1 MMKDFSVPQRIVE
14 DIFHEPVFQTQRLV
28 SGRWHPDL
36 AEAALAIYGDS
47 DVTQWIGGITED
59 SIDSMRARIESLIHR
74 NSKWPSHW
82 GSWPTFLKDTR
93 ELVGAMLMKPLPDAD
108 GNFTPDIEIGW
119 HLGRAHWGNG
129 YATEGGR
136 RMIEMAFRE
145 LGIRELFAVTAP
157 DNVRSQ
163 SVARRLGMTHVG
175 QTDAYY
181 GQNVELFKIIN
192 PEQ

>member
-1 MMKDFSVPQRIVE
+1 VPRPIVD
-14 DIFHEPVFQTQRLV
+14 DIFRDPVFETERLFC
-28 SGRWHPDL
+28 GRWHPDL
-36 AEAALAIYGDS
+36 AEPAFAIYGDP
-47 DVTQWIGGITED
+47 DVTQWIGGVTED
-59 SIDSMRARIESLIHR
+59 SIETMRARIESLIER
-74 NSKWPSHW
+74 NSSWPAHW

-108 GNFTPDIEIGW
+108 GNCTPDIEIGW

-136 RMIEMAFRE
+136 RMIEIAFHE
-145 LGIRELFAVTAP
+145 LGIRELSAVTAP

-163 SVARRLGMTHVG
+163 SVARRLGMMHVG

-181 GQNVELFKIIN
+181 GQTVELFKIIN
-192 PEQ
+192 SEQ